1 MDPAIVK
8 LLSTFTVNTILSL
21 MKDKALAQRLGKGE
35 ERKFPVSSLGLFF
48 IRDIIAIASAF
59 TIPPI
64 FGRFLAKKFDLSE
77 SMALKLA
84 QLSSP
89 VLIQLIGTPIHLMGL
104 DLYNNPGLTM
114 KERLVHLKSIYWN
127 SVILRMLRFLPAYGI
142 GGVVNT

>member
-1 MDPAIVK
+1 
-8 LLSTFTVNTILSL
+8 

-104 DLYNNPGLTM
+104 DLYNNPELTM